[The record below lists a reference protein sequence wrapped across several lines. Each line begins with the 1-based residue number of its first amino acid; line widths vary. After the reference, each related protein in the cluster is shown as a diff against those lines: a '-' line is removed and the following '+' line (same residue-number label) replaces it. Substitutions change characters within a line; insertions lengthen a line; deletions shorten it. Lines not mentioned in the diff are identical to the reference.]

1 MLLQSRRKK
10 NQYFRITRLLPE
22 KKSEYRID
30 FASCKGK
37 LDAALGIVSSTVPKS
52 LTVMS
57 MIWSSN

>member
-30 FASCKGK
+30 FASCKEK
-37 LDAALGIVSSTVPKS
+37 LDAALGIVSR
-52 LTVMS
+52 S
-57 MIWSSN
+57 MIWSAN